1 MRLTFPL
8 IHVQAAASEE
18 GKRMK
23 RIAKGLVLAGVIAL
37 CMSGGAVAAKK
48 MTGSDIR
55 DGSLT
60 GKEFKKGSIGEG
72 RLSQDVQR
80 KLNTTV
86 SGSAG
91 QTGPQGPKGD
101 KGDRGAQGGVGPAG
115 PAGSDG
121 AWFPKGFFVT
131 NKSVGLAAHGADFG
145 PYVDGG
151 SAGGSV
157 LYTGMNGKKLNQITT
172 LKYAVTYET
181 SDNRAI
187 GVPYLRIFLNNDT
200 SDVIYDPTECA
211 TASPP
216 EDTRMQFDVVSGAGV
231 RYNDDACDG
240 TAPDQQPWAD
250 VVAAHGDDMIS
261 GIYVTTGFSGGANL
275 HAWLND
281 LTVNDKEFHFGA

>member
-1 MRLTFPL
+1 
-8 IHVQAAASEE
+8 
-18 GKRMK
+18 MK
-23 RIAKGLVLAGVIAL
+23 RITKGLVLAGVIAL

-55 DGSLT
+55 NGSLT

-72 RLSQDVQR
+72 RLSDRVR
-80 KLNTTV
+80 AKLNTTV
-86 SGSAG
+86 SGS
-91 QTGPQGPKGD
+91 QTQAGPQGPKGEKGE
-101 KGDRGAQGGVGPAG
+101 KGDRGAQGQVGPAG

-131 NKSVGLAAHGADFG
+131 NKSVGPTAYGADFG
-145 PYVDGG
+145 PYADGG
-151 SAGGSV
+151 EAGGSL
-157 LYTGMNGKKLNQITT
+157 LYTGMNGKKLEDITT
-172 LKYAVTYET
+172 LKYAITYET
-181 SDNRAI
+181 SDNRPI
-187 GVPYLRIFLNNDT
+187 GVPHLRIFLNDDT
-200 SDVIYDPTECA
+200 ADVIYDPTECA

-216 EDTRMQFDVVSGAGV
+216 ENARIQFDVVGGAGV

-240 TAPDQQPWAD
+240 TPPDQQRWAD
-250 VVAAHGDDMIS
+250 VVAAHGDDVIS